1 MHALAPVLRT
11 NRQVARW
18 IAIQTGIALLVGLPT
33 TVLAVM
39 WLCGGSLSHQFA
51 GGEVL
56 RFSVL
61 LTVLEVVAFTP
72 PIALRSV
79 GTLRQLNLV
88 RDELERLA
96 STDPL
101 TGLLNRR
108 GFDAAAVALARAPG
122 AHGAPAA
129 ALLCDLDWFK
139 RINDEHGHEF
149 GDAALRHVACVLR
162 EAAAR
167 HRHAVIGRQ
176 GGEEFVV
183 LLGGVARSEALQF
196 AEALRATFAAR
207 PILWRGDVAHL
218 TMSIGF
224 ASTPCCDGDIGRLIA
239 GADAALYEAKR
250 EGRNRVAVSLD
261 TLRVAA

>member
-1 MHALAPVLRT
+1 MAPVLRT

-18 IAIQTGIALLVGLPT
+18 IAIQTGIALGVGLPT
-33 TVLAVM
+33 TLLVV
-39 WLCGGSLSHQFA
+39 WWFCGGDFSHEFT
-51 GGEVL
+51 GGTIL
-56 RFSVL
+56 RFALL
-61 LTVLEVVAFTP
+61 LTAFEVVVFTP

-108 GFDAAAVALARAPG
+108 GFDAAALALANAPG

-129 ALLCDLDWFK
+129 ALLCDLDYFK

-149 GDAALRHVACVLR
+149 GDAALRHVASVLR
-162 EAAAR
+162 EAAAHHSR
-167 HRHAVIGRQ
+167 TVMGRQ
-176 GGEEFVV
+176 GGEEFVI
-183 LLGGVARSEALQF
+183 LLGGIVRAEALQF
-196 AEALRATFAAR
+196 AETLRATFAAR
-207 PILWRGDVAHL
+207 PILWRGASAHI

-224 ASTPCCDGDIGRLIA
+224 AATPFCDGDVAKLIA
-239 GADAALYEAKR
+239 SADAALYEAKR
-250 EGRNRVAVSLD
+250 EGRNRVAICVE